1 MKELLG
7 AAIKSRREELR
18 MSQEELERASNVSR
32 GTISALENGKSK
44 NVLVGTLLSIAKA
57 LDKTIDNFF
66 CDERPNDL
74 TGQQE

>member
-57 LDKTIDNFF
+57 LDTTIDNFF

-74 TGQQE
+74 TN

>member
-57 LDKTIDNFF
+57 LDTTIDNFF

-74 TGQQE
+74 TNKE